1 MLTTNYILTLAGAFT
16 VAQNV
21 KTTTIEL
28 RNVNSQTVHFFDHYL
43 VCVLLIGDVATAR
56 LLAQAQDS
64 PVTWSFVTYRKFYKR
79 NDHVIG
85 KSCEHK
91 LLSSL

>member
-21 KTTTIEL
+21 KTTTLEL

-43 VCVLLIGDVATAR
+43 VCVLLIGDVATA
-56 LLAQAQDS
+56 S
-64 PVTWSFVTYRKFYKR
+64 
-79 NDHVIG
+79 
-85 KSCEHK
+85 
-91 LLSSL
+91 